1 MNEENNIKDYILFIV
16 ISISVLLGYEYMF
29 GSSVQPAVSNQQVS
43 VSTNVSTTT
52 DKNSEGNNSS
62 IGEGE
67 AIVEDFEPVREIEI
81 KSSNLKGK
89 ITSKGSRI
97 DEVMLQKYH
106 ESSDKASPVIDLLT
120 TRKGKEY
127 FVESYWTSEAN
138 NSLRLPTEN
147 TVWHVEGNDV
157 LSPETP
163 VTMIWDNKQGLV
175 FKKTYTLDKN
185 YLVHVSQHVINNSKE
200 RVKLQLHVRCCRNIS
215 SESKDK
221 YWSFYSGPIGVF
233 GKKLEEVGYD
243 KIDEAKAENITFES
257 KGGWCGIT
265 DKYWLVAVIPN
276 QQTHVVTNYSRT
288 ANGLYSVDV
297 SNDTIELCPEMQ
309 MNVEYNVFIGAK
321 EINILDQ
328 YEESLGVK
336 NLDLAIDF
344 GYLYLLTKPMLY
356 VLSFL
361 QNVIG
366 NMGLCILLLTVLLK
380 LLLFP
385 LANKSYRSMNR
396 LRAFQPKIK
405 LLQERYKDDRVKLGQ
420 EISALYKREKI
431 NPVGGCLP
439 ALLQSPILFA
449 LYKVLY
455 ISIDMRQAPFYG
467 WISDLS
473 MPDTAYILN
482 LFGLIPIDLPGFL
495 QIGIWPILMGLSML
509 IQQKLT
515 PQVGDQTQAK
525 MMMILMPILFTF
537 MFASLPAGL
546 VIYWTWSNLLG
557 IIQQYAILKMD
568 HKKI

>member
-1 MNEENNIKDYILFIV
+1 MNEENNIKNYILFIV
-16 ISISVLLGYEYMF
+16 ISIGVLLGYEHMF
-29 GSSVQPAVSNQQVS
+29 GPSWQADISKQQVS
-43 VSTNVSTTT
+43 VNTNISSTAS
-52 DKNSEGNNSS
+52 GNAEEESSS
-62 IGEGE
+62 IEE
-67 AIVEDFEPVREIEI
+67 IETVIDSSEQVREIEI
-81 KSSNLKGK
+81 RSSNLRGK

-106 ESSDKASPVIDLLT
+106 ESSDEDSPVINLLT
-120 TRKGKEY
+120 TQKGKEY
-127 FVESYWTSEAN
+127 FVESYWSSNAN
-138 NSLRLPTEN
+138 DSLRLPTEN

-157 LSPETP
+157 LSPENP
-163 VTMIWDNKQGLV
+163 VTMTWNNKQGLI
-175 FKKTYTLDKN
+175 FKKVYTIDKN
-185 YLVHVSQHVINNSKE
+185 YLVHVSQHVINNSKKK
-200 RVKLQLHVRCCRNIS
+200 VNLQLHVRCCRNIG
-215 SESKDK
+215 SESKDN

-233 GKKLEEVGYD
+233 DKKLEEVGYD
-243 KIDEAKAENITFES
+243 KIDEAKAKNLAFEC

-276 QQTHVVTNYSRT
+276 QQTRIVANYSRL
-288 ANGLYSVDV
+288 ANGLYSVDT
-297 SNDTIELCPEMQ
+297 SNDTVELRPGTEL
-309 MNVEYNVFIGAK
+309 NVEYNVFIGAK

-328 YEESLGVK
+328 YEETLNVK

-361 QNVIG
+361 QDVIG

-396 LRAFQPKIK
+396 LREFQPKIK

-467 WISDLS
+467 WITDLS
-473 MPDTAYILN
+473 MPDTAYLFN
-482 LFGLIPIDLPGFL
+482 LFGLLPIDLPGFL

-509 IQQKLT
+509 VQQKLT

-525 MMMILMPILFTF
+525 MMMIIMPIMFTF

-557 IIQQYAILKMD
+557 IIQQYAIQKLD
-568 HKKI
+568 SKKA